1 MRLVFELL
9 LASFAVLP
17 FKSEIKLARNV
28 LVELLSDP
36 AILEIRE
43 YECYDFEEYFSQVDV
58 TFALLL

>member
-28 LVELLSDP
+28 LVELFSDP